1 MSTASSVFQK
11 KLIIALQRLRSG
23 RPARGAI
30 LICEDPLQQE
40 EAGLRMQAT
49 AFEHC
54 WHVKATVPSG
64 TREQTHYIFLLRA
77 FQRLIVAKTGSV
89 SDDIKLQLADALEH
103 EVSSTAHRTEE
114 LMANLFTELGTAAKS
129 ADKVLLVSVGDMH
142 RLMLPD
148 LAVMLSAAHRS
159 NQLQLPVLVCGTGSG
174 RVRKSIGEAAG
185 YGERLFDFVIEPT

>member
-1 MSTASSVFQK
+1 MTTASSVFQE
-11 KLIIALQRLRSG
+11 KLILALQRLRSG

-40 EAGLRMQAT
+40 EADLRMQAT

-64 TREQTHYIFLLRA
+64 AREQIYFVLPA
-77 FQRLIVAKTGSV
+77 FQRLIVAKAGLV
-89 SDDIKLQLADALEH
+89 SDDIKLQLADALKH
-103 EVSSTAHRTEE
+103 EASSTAHRAEE

-129 ADKVLLVSVGDMH
+129 ADEVLLVSVGDMH
-142 RLMLPD
+142 RLMLPE

-159 NQLQLPVLVCGTGSG
+159 NQLQLPVLLCGTGSG
-174 RVRKSIGEAAG
+174 CVRKSIGEAAG
-185 YGERLFDFVIEPT
+185 YGERLFEFVIESI